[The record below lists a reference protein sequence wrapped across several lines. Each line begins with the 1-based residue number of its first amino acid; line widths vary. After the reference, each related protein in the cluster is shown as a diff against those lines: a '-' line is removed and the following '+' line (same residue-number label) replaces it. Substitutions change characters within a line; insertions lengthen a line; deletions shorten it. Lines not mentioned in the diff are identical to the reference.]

1 MTRTDLQAALDNRN
15 VRAFLAMLRYGEGT
29 ADERGYYRIAGGR
42 NAATLNYHPRV
53 LVCLSRTLKSTA
65 AGAYQI
71 LSRTWDGM
79 LRKYGWP
86 DFSEQS
92 QDECA
97 VALIAG
103 RNALGDVMAGRIKTA
118 IRKCNRE
125 WASLHGSPY
134 GQRTVTLADALKY
147 YGQHGGV
154 VNELMP

>member
-1 MTRTDLQAALDNRN
+1 LTRTDLQAALDNRN

-29 ADERGYYRIAGGR
+29 ADDMGYYRIVGGG
-42 NAATLNYHPRV
+42 NAVILDDHPRV
-53 LVCLSRTLKSTA
+53 LVRLNPKLKSTA

-79 LRKYGWP
+79 QHKYGWA
-86 DFSEQS
+86 DFSEES

-103 RNALGDVMAGRIKTA
+103 RRALGDVIAGRIKTA

-125 WASLHGSPY
+125 WASLPGSPY
-134 GQRTVTLADALKY
+134 GQRTETLADALKY
-147 YGQHGGV
+147 YGQHGGII
-154 VNELMP
+154 NE